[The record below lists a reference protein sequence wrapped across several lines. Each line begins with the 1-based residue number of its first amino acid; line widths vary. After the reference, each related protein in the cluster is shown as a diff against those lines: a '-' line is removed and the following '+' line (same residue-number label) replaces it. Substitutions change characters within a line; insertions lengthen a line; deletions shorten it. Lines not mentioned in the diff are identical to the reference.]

1 MRRGVLGLKA
11 CKGCLP
17 CFACRGSVGFNICH
31 HSVVL
36 EESTGLCSGRQRVA
50 FPLHIPL
57 CWAEQ
62 GGGGRTEIWSGCLP
76 SPLQLSSCSHWG
88 ANQPP
93 ETGHECQE
101 AAGGHLFHLPPS
113 EVCLSPDL
121 AVFWL
126 RCASLPTVSSPTVR
140 LSHDLRDV
148 NSLDPSAPEH

>member
-1 MRRGVLGLKA
+1 MKCGVLRVEA
-11 CKGCLP
+11 RKGCLP
-17 CFACRGSVGFNICH
+17 YFACKGFVGFNISH

-36 EESTGLCSGRQRVA
+36 KESTGLCSGRQRLA
-50 FPLHIPL
+50 FLLRIPLH
-57 CWAEQ
+57 WAEQ
-62 GGGGRTEIWSGCLP
+62 GGGGCTGMWSGLLP
-76 SPLQLSSCSHWG
+76 SRLQLSSCSHWG

-93 ETGHECQE
+93 KAGHECQE
-101 AAGGHLFHLPPS
+101 AAGGHLFHLPPL

-121 AVFWL
+121 AIFWL

>member
-1 MRRGVLGLKA
+1 MSSGWRHARAAFLALLAEVLLVLTFVTILLCWKRA
-11 CKGCLP
+11 Q
-17 CFACRGSVGFNICH
+17 GSA
-31 HSVVL
+31 
-36 EESTGLCSGRQRVA
+36 SGRQRVA

-62 GGGGRTEIWSGCLP
+62 GRGGRTEIWSGCLP

-113 EVCLSPDL
+113 EICLSPDL
-121 AVFWL
+121 AIFWL